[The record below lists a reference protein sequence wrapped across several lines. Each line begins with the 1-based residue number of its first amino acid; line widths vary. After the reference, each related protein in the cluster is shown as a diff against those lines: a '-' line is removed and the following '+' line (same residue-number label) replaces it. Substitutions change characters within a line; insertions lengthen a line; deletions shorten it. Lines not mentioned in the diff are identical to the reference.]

1 MNKIFKLKVANLI
14 SNSYYDNL
22 ITNIAK
28 ELYKEDKNLSK
39 LITNPNEDPFQ
50 RKLIVDIDTKLVDFI
65 YNDLINHKNLRPSE
79 IKQEYASNQ
88 VLKQLI
94 YNNDFNIL
102 KDILINKDFESSKL
116 KELLTKELYPS
127 TFKQNF
133 EHNYSHYIVQ
143 IDSKLNQKLDLLN
156 NILNN
161 VTIDQ
166 KKKITMD
173 YTKSLINSIYEI
185 SKDQINDKNE
195 INWCTIEEQMKVY
208 ESNLNQYIDYQN
220 IFNKD
225 YLTKIISIFVYT
237 NINNKDEINDVYLLS
252 ILNYCGLKKETQ
264 FEILKE
270 CYNHSDAI
278 LKTFLHDIE
287 NKEDFFNNKILL
299 KISRNN
305 NDFVDLTKFS
315 EERINLLKDL
325 INLIKEET
333 SLKYKENMIESLN
346 NKFHLNVKLENL
358 DYIMFVSENT
368 IKDLDKD
375 QFKDLYYESNN
386 ERLLKFEEKLSSV
399 ISLDI

>member
-1 MNKIFKLKVANLI
+1 MNTIFKLKVANLI

-79 IKQEYASNQ
+79 IKQEYTSNQ

-133 EHNYSHYIVQ
+133 EYNYSHYIVQ

-156 NILNN
+156 NILNHI
-161 VTIDQ
+161 TIDQ
-166 KKKITMD
+166 KKKITID

-185 SKDQINDKNE
+185 SKDQIDDKNE
-195 INWCTIEEQMKVY
+195 INWCTIEEQIKVY

-225 YLTKIISIFVYT
+225 YLTKIISIFVNT